1 MMTLLQPPPSVLS
14 DPQRRCHL
22 LLTLCLPGQTVTP
35 QVIARLNGVDEAVVH
50 QDIADARHEIRENY
64 RLNILTQP
72 DGSYRIE
79 GTALDRRLCLLHW
92 LRRGLRL
99 CPDFVRHQFAPAL
112 KQELRQQGISRALYD
127 DTNLQALVNLCS
139 RRLQRQF
146 TPGDNQFLN
155 LYLQFCLT
163 QHQQGHIPQFSDS
176 QRRWAQTRAEALAAK
191 EIVRH
196 WDRRTPHPPH
206 ENERLF
212 LAVLFM
218 LLRTPDP
225 RNDSQRQDRRLKR
238 AIADLIAHFRELS
251 GRDFSDEK
259 GLSRQLYIHL
269 AQALDRSLFDIMV
282 ASPVTR
288 DVATLYPK
296 LMRTTREALIPFENR
311 YGVRFSDDEAGLVAV
326 IFGAWLMQAQDLH
339 ERQVLIVTSTNPSLE
354 AEIEQQ
360 LRELT
365 LLPIA
370 IRHQS
375 LTDFQASGSPKGVAV
390 IVTPYATPLPLVSP
404 PLIHSEG
411 PLGERQQRHI
421 REILEG

>member
-163 QHQQGHIPQFSDS
+163 QHQQGHIP
-176 QRRWAQTRAEALAAK
+176 
-191 EIVRH
+191 
-196 WDRRTPHPPH
+196 
-206 ENERLF
+206 
-212 LAVLFM
+212 
-218 LLRTPDP
+218 
-225 RNDSQRQDRRLKR
+225 
-238 AIADLIAHFRELS
+238 
-251 GRDFSDEK
+251 
-259 GLSRQLYIHL
+259 
-269 AQALDRSLFDIMV
+269 
-282 ASPVTR
+282 PV
-288 DVATLYPK
+288 
-296 LMRTTREALIPFENR
+296 
-311 YGVRFSDDEAGLVAV
+311 
-326 IFGAWLMQAQDLH
+326 
-339 ERQVLIVTSTNPSLE
+339 
-354 AEIEQQ
+354 
-360 LRELT
+360 
-365 LLPIA
+365 
-370 IRHQS
+370 
-375 LTDFQASGSPKGVAV
+375 
-390 IVTPYATPLPLVSP
+390 
-404 PLIHSEG
+404 
-411 PLGERQQRHI
+411 
-421 REILEG
+421 